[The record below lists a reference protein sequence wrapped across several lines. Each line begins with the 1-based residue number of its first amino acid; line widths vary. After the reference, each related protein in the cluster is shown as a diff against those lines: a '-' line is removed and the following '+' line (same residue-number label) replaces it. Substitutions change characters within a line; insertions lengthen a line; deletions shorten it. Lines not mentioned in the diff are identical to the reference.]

1 MLERTAATIASL
13 TSPARLWSRSEVLSR
28 PSPVPLAPGLY
39 AWFFNELPPGPD
51 AEGCITHGEETLMY
65 VGISPKAP
73 PANGRAA
80 SKQCLRQRIRYHY
93 RGNASG
99 STLRLTLG
107 CLLSERLGLPL
118 LRVGS
123 GTRLTF
129 GETGEQRLS
138 AWMAQNA
145 FVHWV
150 VDDRPWEVEAGVIQS
165 LNLPL
170 NIQHNSQNPY
180 CSSLRL
186 ARDQAR
192 KTARSG
198 PVTGGAATSRSSQQ
212 ESE

>member
-1 MLERTAATIASL
+1 MLDRTGATIAAL
-13 TSPARLWSRSEVLSR
+13 TSPGRLWSRAEVLSR
-28 PSPVPLAPGLY
+28 PSPVPLAAGLY

-51 AEGCITHGEETLMY
+51 AEGCTRHGEETLMY

-80 SKQCLRQRIRYHY
+80 SKQRLRQRISYHY
-93 RGNASG
+93 RGNAYG

-107 CLLSERLGLPL
+107 CLLSERLGIQL

-123 GTRLTF
+123 GLRLTF

-150 VDDRPWEVEAGVIQS
+150 VDDHPWEVESGVIQS

-170 NIQHNSQNPY
+170 NIQHNSQNAY

-192 KTARSG
+192 KMARSG
-198 PVTGGAATSRSSQQ
+198 PVTGTTSRSS
-212 ESE
+212 EREPE